1 MAIPSYK
8 TVLDG
13 PDIDDA
19 LQQLNDRV
27 AEGWT
32 VGEKNGVP
40 VTSGS
45 PYYENNAK
53 YYNEQAAAEKQAAAQ
68 QASLSPAAVLH
79 VFFADYNGEKTA
91 EFEGKR
97 YEIYRTYNAGDYTE
111 LYLGERVGEL
121 NG

>member
-1 MAIPSYK
+1 MDRVSTVNLIGQSHARDAIGQDTVQETVSSRIC
-8 TVLDG
+8 TVLSVS
-13 PDIDDA
+13 
-19 LQQLNDRV
+19 RT
-27 AEGWT
+27 EW
-32 VGEKNGVP
+32 
-40 VTSGS
+40 
-45 PYYENNAK
+45 
-53 YYNEQAAAEKQAAAQ
+53 AAAQ

-79 VFFADYNGEKTA
+79 VFFADYNGEKIA